1 MKLSLYIQVNRWITI
16 SEPSVIS
23 NLEYGTGVM
32 APGRMGSGVND
43 YSVGHNL
50 LQAHAM
56 TYKLY
61 KNSYGEQNGK
71 NTMCTGSLCILK
83 VVSLIL
89 R

>member
-1 MKLSLYIQVNRWITI
+1 
-16 SEPSVIS
+16 
-23 NLEYGTGVM
+23 
-32 APGRMGSGVND
+32 MGSGVND